1 MSAEKNIDHCVEEEL
16 AELRRAL
23 GAAEREQS
31 RLRGELETMIHQLP
45 RLRQLIEHSTDIML
59 LVNEEGVIADC
70 NRAASAELAYPRDGL
85 YGMHISELWAGT
97 GPVLV
102 GALEQAQPHRHSI
115 LTGALLRLDGT
126 QLPIEAHIAAF
137 DDNGAHFRV
146 VVARN
151 VSDRQQLE
159 LALRDIQ
166 EQLAFVN
173 ARQSLEQELQKS
185 NRLEALGTLA
195 GSLAHDFNNIFSVI
209 RGNVEIVLD
218 LPADEQ
224 QEALDDAR
232 EGLEQAATMAH
243 QLLTFSR
250 GGTVVRKSI
259 NSTQWLVS
267 SSRLAMSGSAH
278 ALTLSLADD
287 LPDIEIDEGQLT
299 QVLHN
304 LIKNA
309 QQAMPTP
316 GTISVAACVG
326 EALPGG
332 KETLC
337 VYVEDEGGGIP
348 EELVGRVFDPF
359 FTTKEEGTGIGL
371 ATSQKIVREHGGT
384 LRTLPNPGAGARFE
398 ITLPISTNSALQPG
412 WDARCSP
419 RAEDLRGMRVLLMDD
434 EANVRGV
441 IARIL
446 RAAGA
451 TVDECAR
458 GEDAVALYRSS
469 LEGDTPYDATVLDLV
484 IRRGMGGIK
493 TIGLLR
499 EMDPLVRAIVCSG
512 YSDEAVRE
520 RFRALGFYAYV
531 AKPFSSAH
539 LVGAICDA
547 ITGRA
552 RSLHG

>member
-1 MSAEKNIDHCVEEEL
+1 MGAQQDIDHSAQDEV
-16 AELRRAL
+16 AELKLAL
-23 GAAEREQS
+23 VAAGREQA
-31 RLRGELETMIHQLP
+31 RLQSELETIIDQLP

-59 LVNEEGVIADC
+59 LVDEEGVIADC
-70 NRAASAELAYPRDGL
+70 NRAAAVELRYPRDGL
-85 YGMHISELWAGT
+85 YGTHISELWAGT
-97 GPVLV
+97 SASLST
-102 GALEQAQPHRHSI
+102 ALEQAEPTQHSI
-115 LTGALLRLDGT
+115 LTGDLVRLDET

-137 DDNGAHFRV
+137 DDGGSRYRV

-173 ARQSLEQELQKS
+173 ERQNLEQVLQKT

-218 LPADEQ
+218 LPEDEQ

-259 NSTQWLVS
+259 DSKQWLAS
-267 SSRLAMSGSAH
+267 SSRLAMSGSTH
-278 ALTLSLADD
+278 ALSLSLADD

-316 GTISVAACVG
+316 GTISVAACLG
-326 EALPGG
+326 EILPDC
-332 KETLC
+332 KEALC
-337 VYVEDEGGGIP
+337 VYVEDEGEGIP
-348 EELVGRVFDPF
+348 EELAGRIFDPF

-398 ITLPISTNSALQPG
+398 IALPISTNSALQTS

-451 TVDECAR
+451 TVDECDR
-458 GEDAVALYRSS
+458 GEDAVALYRAS
-469 LEGDTPYDATVLDLV
+469 LDGDTPYDATVLDLV
-484 IRRGMGGIK
+484 IRTGIGGIK

-499 EMDPLVRAIVCSG
+499 EMDPSVRAIVCSG
-512 YSDEAVRE
+512 HSDEAVRE
-520 RFRALGFYAYV
+520 RFRALGFCAYV
-531 AKPFSSAH
+531 AKPFSSAV
-539 LVGAICDA
+539 LVGAIADA
-547 ITGRA
+547 IKGRA
-552 RSLHG
+552 RSHHG